1 MKLEIEVKHDKE
13 LTEQDYYQTFLK
25 SDIARALSN
34 EIEKQN
40 LLVLNQKK
48 ELNLYKEEI
57 LRTRTEIHVYTPEQ
71 VQRMIQIAK
80 TFKGIVEYPLAKEL
94 FDILT
99 T

>member
-1 MKLEIEVKHDKE
+1 MELKIEVKHPKE

-40 LLVLNQKK
+40 LLVLNQEKQ
-48 ELNLYKEEI
+48 LGLRKEEI
-57 LRTRTEIHVYTPEQ
+57 LRTRTEIYVYTPEQ

-94 FDILT
+94 YDILT